1 MQISLIEL
9 WNSMGFL
16 AKGVVWTLV
25 VMSVWSLW
33 IAVDKWILFRKAKKQ
48 SMQFAELLGKQL
60 EQKNIQQAYTLTR
73 DKRFKGSHVGKIV
86 NAGLQEYLRILD
98 MGSASMANPKDEPL
112 EQAKVLERTQHAMER
127 ALILIIN
134 DFKKG
139 LSLLATVGATAP
151 FVGLFGTVI
160 GIINAFGA
168 IKSAGAGAIGQ
179 VSGGIA
185 EALITTAFGLFVA
198 IPAVWLYNYFTGRVE
213 RVQHEMGNVT
223 ADMLDYLVDVNVQ
236 ELRHAKNS

>member
-1 MQISLIEL
+1 MQISLLEL
-9 WNSMGFL
+9 WRSMGFL
-16 AKGVVWTLV
+16 AKSVVFALAI
-25 VMSVWSLW
+25 MSIWSLW
-33 IAVDKWILFRKAKKQ
+33 VAVDKYFKFKKARKQ
-48 SMQFAELLGKQL
+48 SMAFAELLGKQL

-73 DKRFKGSHVGKIV
+73 DKRFKDSHVAKIV
-86 NAGLQEYLRILD
+86 NAGLQEYLRIVE
-98 MGSASMANPKDEPL
+98 MGSTSMANPKDVSL
-112 EQAKVLERTQHAMER
+112 EAAKVLERTQHSMER

-139 LSLLATVGATAP
+139 LSVLATVGATAP

-168 IKSAGAGAIGQ
+168 IKNAGAGAIGE

-223 ADMLDYLVDVNVQ
+223 ADMLDYLVDLDVQ
-236 ELRHAKNS
+236 DLRHAKNS

>member
-9 WNSMGFL
+9 WHSMGFM
-16 AKGVVWTLV
+16 AKGVVYTLLI
-25 VMSVWSLW
+25 MSVWSLW
-33 IAVDKWILFRKAKKQ
+33 VAIDKYFKFKKAKKQ
-48 SMQFAELLGKQL
+48 SMAFAEILGKQL
-60 EQKNIQQAYTLTR
+60 EQKNLQQAYTLTR
-73 DKRFKGSHVGKIV
+73 DKRYKDSHVGKIV
-86 NAGLQEYLRILD
+86 NAGLQEYLRIVEA
-98 MGSASMANPKDEPL
+98 GSSSISNPNNESM

-139 LSLLATVGATAP
+139 LSILATVGATAP

-168 IKSAGAGAIGQ
+168 IKNAGAGALGEG
-179 VSGGIA
+179 SGGIA

>member
-1 MQISLIEL
+1 MQISLLAL
-9 WNSMGFL
+9 WQSMGFM
-16 AKGVVWTLV
+16 ARGVVYVLLI
-25 VMSVWSLW
+25 MSIWSLW
-33 IAVDKWILFRKAKKQ
+33 VAVDKYFKFKKAKKQ
-48 SMQFAELLGKQL
+48 SMAFAELLGKQL

-73 DKRFKGSHVGKIV
+73 DKRFKDSHVGKIV
-86 NAGLQEYLRILD
+86 NAGLQEYLRIVE
-98 MGSASMANPKDEPL
+98 MGSTSMANPKDVSL
-112 EQAKVLERTQHAMER
+112 EAAKVLERTQHAMER

-139 LSLLATVGATAP
+139 LSVLATVGATAP

-168 IKSAGAGAIGQ
+168 IKNAGAGAIGE

-223 ADMLDYLVDVNVQ
+223 ADMLDYLVDLDVQ
-236 ELRHAKNS
+236 DLRHAKNS

>member
-1 MQISLIEL
+1 MQISLLAL
-9 WNSMGFL
+9 WQSMGFM
-16 AKGVVWTLV
+16 AKGVVYVLLI
-25 VMSVWSLW
+25 MSIWSLW
-33 IAVDKWILFRKAKKQ
+33 VAIDKYFRFRKAKKQ
-48 SMQFAELLGKQL
+48 SMAFADLLGKQL
-60 EQKNIQQAYTLTR
+60 EQKNLQQAYTLTR
-73 DKRFKGSHVGKIV
+73 DKRYKDSHVGKIV
-86 NAGLQEYLRILD
+86 NAGLQEYLRIID
-98 MGSASMANPKDEPL
+98 AGSASISNPNNESM
-112 EQAKVLERTQHAMER
+112 EQAKVLERTHHAMER
-127 ALILIIN
+127 ALILIVT

-139 LSLLATVGATAP
+139 LSVLATVGATAP

-168 IKSAGAGAIGQ
+168 IKNAGAGAIGE

>member
-1 MQISLIEL
+1 MQISLLEL
-9 WNSMGFL
+9 WSKMGFL

-33 IAVDKWILFRKAKKQ
+33 VAVDKWILFRRAKKQ
-48 SMQFAELLGKQL
+48 SMLFAEQLGKQL
-60 EQKNIQQAYTLTR
+60 EQKNVQQAYTLSR
-73 DKRFKGSHVGKIV
+73 DKKFKHSHVGKIV
-86 NAGLQEYLRILD
+86 NAGLQEFLRIAE
-98 MGSASMANPKDEPL
+98 MGSSSIANVATEGI
-112 EQAKVLERTQHAMER
+112 EHHKVMERTTHAMER
-127 ALILIIN
+127 SSILIIN

-139 LSLLATVGATAP
+139 LSIMATVGATAP

-160 GIINAFGA
+160 GIINAFDA
-168 IKSAGAGAIGQ
+168 IKKAGAGAIGE

-213 RVQHEMGNVT
+213 RVQHEMGNVV
-223 ADMLDYLVDVNVQ
+223 ADMGDYLVDVNVE
-236 ELRHAKNS
+236 ELRRGRNA